1 MTEPG
6 STTVFANESERV
18 EAQRLVTF
26 LEESLSSRPD
36 AVDGAPDLTP
46 AFARFLSTVLREV
59 AEGHTVTVGTMP
71 PELTTTVAAEQ
82 LGISRTS
89 LMKLVRSGELR
100 SHKVGTHTR
109 VMTADVV
116 ALRKSR
122 LRAQRRA
129 LDDLL
134 ALEDDLD
141 IG

>member
-1 MTEPG
+1 M
-6 STTVFANESERV
+6 
-18 EAQRLVTF
+18 TF